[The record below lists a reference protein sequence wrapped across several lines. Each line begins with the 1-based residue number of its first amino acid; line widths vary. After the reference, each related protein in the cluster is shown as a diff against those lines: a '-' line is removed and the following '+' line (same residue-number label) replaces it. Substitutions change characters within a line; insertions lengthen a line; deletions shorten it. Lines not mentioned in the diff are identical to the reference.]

1 MVTHRGRGCTLT
13 EPSPQ
18 TGDERL
24 TQQRTLSRG
33 AQGRGAQGEP
43 SLPARLLPLEP
54 QYRERVWGGDR
65 LAHGPSPIGEAWLAY
80 GESVV
85 AKGPLAGR
93 KLEDLRGAFGA
104 ELVGV
109 LVASRFPDRW
119 PLLAKILDCADW
131 LSIQVHPND
140 EQARR
145 MEGPKESG
153 KTEAWYFLEAT
164 PEARI
169 LMGVKRGVTA
179 HELDTAIR
187 EGRVG
192 EVSEEVAV
200 QAGEAVLIPAGTLHA
215 LGPGLLLYEIQEQ
228 SDITYR
234 AYDWGRPQSE
244 GRKLHIAESAAVAT
258 TAGPEPL
265 NRPAPPESGGVAT
278 ALTCPYFRLE
288 LGRATAAPLPL
299 QTGGRSFH
307 FVTAIDAPL
316 VLAAGGETMKLER
329 FETALVA
336 AMPGSYT
343 VAGKGGPAR
352 FLRSFVPD

>member
-1 MVTHRGRGCTLT
+1 M
-13 EPSPQ
+13 
-18 TGDERL
+18 

-33 AQGRGAQGEP
+33 IEGAGP
-43 SLPARLLPLEP
+43 LPARLLALEP
-54 QYRERVWGGDR
+54 QYRERVWGGTR
-65 LAHGPSPIGEAWLAY
+65 LARGPEPIGEAWLAY

-93 KLEDLRGAFGA
+93 KLDDLRVAFGA
-104 ELVGV
+104 QLVGEV
-109 LVASRFPDRW
+109 VAQRFPQRW

-145 MEGPKESG
+145 MAGPNESG
-153 KTEAWYFLEAT
+153 KTEAWYFLEAA
-164 PEARI
+164 PKARI
-169 LMGVKRGVTA
+169 LMGVKRGVTPP
-179 HELDTAIR
+179 ELNLAIR
-187 EGRVG
+187 QGHVA
-192 EVSEEVAV
+192 EVSEEMAV
-200 QAGEAVLIPAGTLHA
+200 RPGEAVLIPAGTLHA

-244 GRKLHIAESAAVAT
+244 GRKLHIEESAAVAT

-265 NRPAPPESGGVAT
+265 NRPSPPESGGVAT
-278 ALTCPYFRLE
+278 AVICPYFRLE
-288 LGRATAAPLPL
+288 LGRATTAPLPL

-307 FVTAIDAPL
+307 VVTAIDGPL
-316 VLAAGGETMKLER
+316 ELAAEGEKVQLER

-336 AMPGSYT
+336 AMPGSYQI
-343 VAGKGGPAR
+343 AGIGGPAG
-352 FLRSFVPD
+352 FVRSFVPD